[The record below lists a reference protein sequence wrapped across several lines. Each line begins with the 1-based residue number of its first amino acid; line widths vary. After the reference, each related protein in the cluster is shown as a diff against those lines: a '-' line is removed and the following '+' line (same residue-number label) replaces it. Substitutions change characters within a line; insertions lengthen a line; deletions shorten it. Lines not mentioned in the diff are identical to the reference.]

1 MRSFC
6 HNPTLPYCSP
16 ERKIIQQIS
25 VSETCWH
32 WVYVKIPWSHEI
44 PFKMSPKCPQSPT
57 SATLLCCQIIIEL
70 IAKYPQHGTWSP
82 SLNYN
87 LAMEPP
93 ECCDIASG
101 GGIKK
106 RHRCLLLNVISGELV
121 VTAVINLRM
130 CRWDQICLSNTP
142 VLSRVN
148 LIWLVAHVVKSVQ
161 EKL

>member
-1 MRSFC
+1 MLTMGL
-6 HNPTLPYCSP
+6 N
-16 ERKIIQQIS
+16 
-25 VSETCWH
+25 
-32 WVYVKIPWSHEI
+32 VKIPSSHEI
-44 PFKMSPKCPQSPT
+44 PFKISSFTNTCHTIMLLNHNLVDGKIS
-57 SATLLCCQIIIEL
+57 SARHE
-70 IAKYPQHGTWSP
+70 TWSP

-87 LAMEPP
+87 LSMEPP

-148 LIWLVAHVVKSVQ
+148 LIWLVAHVVKSVK

>member
-1 MRSFC
+1 MRHADTGFMS
-6 HNPTLPYCSP
+6 
-16 ERKIIQQIS
+16 K
-25 VSETCWH
+25 
-32 WVYVKIPWSHEI
+32 SHGLMKF
-44 PFKMSPKCPQSPT
+44 PSKCPKCPQSPT

-82 SLNYN
+82 SLNCN

-130 CRWDQICLSNTP
+130 CRRDQICLSNTP

-161 EKL
+161 EKMLIPSWNYDS